1 MKNRVRQGFIKPVY
15 HKFYKYNR
23 FKVVQ
28 KSPFDNIYYCCTQKT
43 ASQWFR
49 EILRDPEVYKYTGL
63 RPVPYVQKGLNEAN
77 FDRPFPKH
85 TIAIHLYV
93 DYPTYLTISKPTRYR
108 TFFILRD
115 PRDIV
120 VSWYFS
126 TKFSHPN
133 MLYISKLRDDMET
146 MSFEEGMK
154 YCIDTLE
161 EFGLFYAQRS
171 WMQREEDHNK
181 IKIFRY
187 EDFAADNYAFLIEL
201 LKYLCIDVP
210 QDDLRKLYGD
220 NTFSRITG
228 GRELGDEDE
237 RSHYRKGV
245 SGDWKKHF
253 NPPIM
258 DYFRQITGDLLEVLD
273 YPEH

>member
-1 MKNRVRQGFIKPVY
+1 
-15 HKFYKYNR
+15 
-23 FKVVQ
+23 
-28 KSPFDNIYYCCTQKT
+28 
-43 ASQWFR
+43 
-49 EILRDPEVYKYTGL
+49 
-63 RPVPYVQKGLNEAN
+63 
-77 FDRPFPKH
+77 
-85 TIAIHLYV
+85 
-93 DYPTYLTISKPTRYR
+93 
-108 TFFILRD
+108 
-115 PRDIV
+115 
-120 VSWYFS
+120 
-126 TKFSHPN
+126 

-171 WMQREEDHNK
+171 WMQHEEDHNK

-237 RSHYRKGV
+237 RPAVRLPRYSAQTDGFSSRPV
-245 SGDWKKHF
+245 
-253 NPPIM
+253 
-258 DYFRQITGDLLEVLD
+258 
-273 YPEH
+273 PEHICQMPGVWDRYGD